1 MLRDLEIKYYGDEER
16 HPYSQEQFNDAIM
29 SGNFM
34 RVRKAMVNNVLTA
47 PRLAMWTNP
56 YGANLLHLLC
66 RSTKCDGQHAGDD
79 IATVLC
85 NIAPSLLSGR
95 DNMGRIPLHDAV
107 DRGQVCRVIRLLTFH
122 SPVNAVDRN
131 GNTPLSLAYLKNHAK
146 MVKILLQAGAA
157 FHSLES
163 AERRSLT
170 QLGRFQT
177 TWQTRCW
184 GGLRLAQAPM
194 HNGRPLEPTSI
205 VERGDHMIF
214 YISPVNGVNT
224 LQIRITEAEM

>member
-1 MLRDLEIKYYGDEER
+1 MFCVIR
-16 HPYSQEQFNDAIM
+16 HF
-29 SGNFM
+29 
-34 RVRKAMVNNVLTA
+34 
-47 PRLAMWTNP
+47 
-56 YGANLLHLLC
+56 
-66 RSTKCDGQHAGDD
+66 
-79 IATVLC
+79 
-85 NIAPSLLSGR
+85 
-95 DNMGRIPLHDAV
+95 
-107 DRGQVCRVIRLLTFH
+107 QVCRVIRLLTFH

-163 AERRSLT
+163 AERRKPENLRRRRAYDVLSRHSRIISSQLQRARRKVYRLLT
-170 QLGRFQT
+170 EVRTASPCFMAPFADGPAFT
-177 TWQTRCW
+177 FNWQTRCW